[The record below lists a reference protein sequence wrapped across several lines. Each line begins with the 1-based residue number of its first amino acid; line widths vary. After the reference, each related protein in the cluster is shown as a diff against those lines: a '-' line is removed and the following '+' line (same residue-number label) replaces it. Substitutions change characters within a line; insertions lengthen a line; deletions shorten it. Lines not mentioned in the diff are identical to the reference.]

1 MDLSKIKLTR
11 YIIIG
16 MFAGIAVGAIL
27 SSFLDFQMDENGQRI
42 LDGSNRP
49 MLEHGFISHF
59 IVDGVLE
66 VIGSIFIRALKM
78 LVVPLVFVSL
88 VCGAAA
94 MDDIRKLGT
103 VGVKTFFLYLGTTC
117 LAISIALAAAYIV
130 KPGQGI
136 ELSSA
141 SDWTPKETVPLV
153 KVIVEIIPSNVIQA
167 FSEARML
174 QIIVF
179 ALLFGIGLVVAGDP
193 GKRVL
198 ALFQDLNEVIMK
210 LVVIVMLI
218 APVGVFAKM
227 AQLVSK
233 EGFDTI
239 FLLAKYFVL
248 VLVVLLIHG
257 VIVYP
262 VLLKVFSG
270 LNPITFFKKL
280 RNVQLFAFGTASSNA
295 TIPVSLRAAEDR
307 LGVDNKIASF
317 TIPLGATINM
327 DGTAIMQG
335 VATLFI
341 AQMVGEPLAFSQLL
355 VVVATATLASIGTA
369 GVPSAGLIMLVMVL
383 DQVGLPATHIGM
395 IIGIDRIL
403 DMTRTAVNVT
413 GDAAV
418 TCIVANSENQLDV
431 DAFNRSMDTAS

>member
-16 MFAGIAVGAIL
+16 MISGLILGAVLGR
-27 SSFLDFQMDENGQRI
+27 FVEFQVDESGQRM
-42 LDGSNRP
+42 LDSNNRP
-49 MLEHGFISHF
+49 MLESGVVADYV
-59 IVDGVLE
+59 VDGFLE
-66 VIGSIFIRALKM
+66 IIGSIFIRSLKM

-103 VGVKTFFLYLGTTC
+103 VGLKTFSFYLGTTC
-117 LAISIALAAAYIV
+117 LAITLAIVAALIF
-130 KPGQGI
+130 KPGVGV
-136 ELSSA
+136 EAVSESN
-141 SDWTPKETVPLV
+141 WTPKEATPLV
-153 KVIVEIIPSNVIQA
+153 DVVIEMVPSNVMSA
-167 FSEARML
+167 FAEARML
-174 QIIVF
+174 QIIIF
-179 ALLFGIGLVVAGDP
+179 ALLFGVGLVVAGDA

-198 ALFQDLNEVIMK
+198 AIFKDLNEVIMK
-210 LVVIVMLI
+210 LVVLVMLI
-218 APVGVFAKM
+218 APFGVFAKM
-227 AQLVSK
+227 AQLMTR

-239 FLLAKYFVL
+239 QLLFKYFVL
-248 VLVVLLIHG
+248 VLAVLLVHG

-262 VLLKVFSG
+262 SLLKLISG
-270 LNPITFFKKL
+270 LNPILFFRKL

-295 TIPVSLRAAEDR
+295 TIPVTLRAVEDR

-317 TIPLGATINM
+317 TVPLGATVNM

-341 AQMVGEPLAFSQLL
+341 AQMVGTDLSIAQLL
-355 VVVATATLASIGTA
+355 VVVVTATLASIGTA

-418 TCIVANSENQLDV
+418 SCIVAKSEGQLNEDIFNQPLD
-431 DAFNRSMDTAS
+431 AKS